1 MLIYDSSRS
10 RGGGVTSCGGC
21 KLIGV
26 LSRHDRSCAESWWL
40 RGGAIALCLLLLPA
54 LCARPVAAET
64 LDEALA
70 NAYLINPVIN
80 SERARLRATD
90 EQVAIAKSGFRPN
103 ISATGDAAF
112 QNTDS
117 DIASTRSSGQVQKCD
132 MATAVKEPAFC
143 ASLAAGQ
150 ANGDM
155 SSDGITHPH
164 GYAVQLS
171 QPLFEGFQNLNALR
185 QAKAVVQAGR
195 EGLRAVE
202 QTTLLNAVTAYV
214 DVVRDQ
220 AVVRLRQSNVDVL
233 TEQLRQTKDRFNVGE
248 VTRTDVAQAEAR
260 RSDAVTQL
268 YAAQADLKSSRA
280 TYEQVIGHPP
290 SNLIYPTTIV
300 SLLPGQLDDAMTQA
314 DGQNPIILNAVYQE
328 EASLYN
334 VDQILGELLP
344 QVTLDAQ
351 YQQRF
356 DSSKVLKEQET
367 TTVMGRVNVPLYQ
380 GGGVA
385 ARIRQ
390 AKEVNSG
397 LKKEV
402 EDARLRVHAE
412 VISSWAQLQAT
423 ASEIT
428 SAQSSLDANGIALEG
443 VREEEKVGQRT
454 TLDVLNAQL
463 EYLGSQIQLVTAK
476 RDRVVA
482 EYALYGSVGRLDA
495 QSLGLSVPY
504 YDPLEHYDIVK
515 NKWLGLRPPSP
526 PAPDE

>member
-1 MLIYDSSRS
+1 M
-10 RGGGVTSCGGC
+10 
-21 KLIGV
+21 IGV
-26 LSRHDRSCAESWWL
+26 LSRHDTSCAESLWL
-40 RGGAIALCLLLLPA
+40 RGGAAAAVCLFIVVA
-54 LCARPVAAET
+54 LCARPVSAET

-70 NAYLINPVIN
+70 NAYLINPAL
-80 SERARLRATD
+80 SAERARLRATD
-90 EQVAIAKSGFRPN
+90 EQVAIAKSGMRPN
-103 ISATGDAAF
+103 VSASGDAGF
-112 QNTDS
+112 QSS
-117 DIASTRSSGQVQKCD
+117 DGSIAGSAAQPTCSALEQQN
-132 MATAVKEPAFC
+132 EPAFC
-143 ASLAAGQ
+143 AFLAEQ
-150 ANGDM
+150 A
-155 SSDGITHPH
+155 SSENALLGFGTTHPH
-164 GYAVQLS
+164 GYAVQLT
-171 QPLFEGFQNLNALR
+171 QPVFEGFQNLNALR
-185 QAKAVVQAGR
+185 QAKATVQAGR
-195 EGLRAVE
+195 ESLRAVE

-233 TEQLRQTKDRFNVGE
+233 TEQLKQTKDRFNVGE

-260 RSDAVTQL
+260 RSDAITQL
-268 YAAQADLKSSRA
+268 YAAQADLKSSRG

-290 SNLIYPTTIV
+290 SDLVHPTTIMQ
-300 SLLPGQLDDAMTQA
+300 LLPGQLDDAMTLA
-314 DGQNPIILNAVYQE
+314 DGENPIILDAVYQE

-334 VDQILGELLP
+334 VNEILGELLP
-344 QVTLDAQ
+344 QVTLNAQ

-356 DSSKVLKEQET
+356 DANLILQEQET

-390 AKEVNSG
+390 AKEANYQ

-402 EDARLRVHAE
+402 EDARLRIHAE
-412 VISSWAQLQAT
+412 VIANWAQLQAT
-423 ASEIT
+423 ASEIQ
-428 SAQSSLDANGIALEG
+428 SAQSSLEANGIALEG

-504 YDPLEHYDIVK
+504 YDAIEHYDIVK
-515 NKWLGLRPPSP
+515 DKWFGLKPPPPPSP
-526 PAPDE
+526 DD